1 MPILFLLLA
10 AAVAAEDPNWPQWRG
25 PRRNGVST
33 ETGLPLEWSANENVL
48 WKTPIEGRG
57 HSSPVVW
64 GDRIFVTTDIEGEA
78 IAGASAPKHIRDGEV
93 YLHPDSQSG
102 DRRHTLKVV
111 ALDAGSGAVLWS
123 RTAHDGRVFDNRH
136 RVNTY
141 ASPTAVAD
149 GERVYVY
156 FGSEGLLAYDFEGA
170 LVWSKDLG
178 DVPSWGHGHG
188 TSPLLYR
195 DLLILQVDK
204 NQGEGSFIAAFDRTT
219 GREVW
224 RTLRRERINYSSP
237 LLIETRTRAE
247 VVTTS
252 YDVVISYDPATGVEL
267 WRSEG
272 FLGNAVPSPVASE
285 NTVFVVS
292 GYPDKVSRAIRIPLK
307 EAESPAVLWEY
318 KKGSGYTPSPLLYGG
333 YLYLVS
339 DKGMLTCLEP
349 ESGTVIYEGG
359 RFPVP
364 SFVRASPV
372 AWEDKILLAGEE
384 GDLVIVQAGPIHK
397 VLAVNSLGEA
407 IIASP
412 AIASGRL
419 YLRGASHL
427 FAIGARGR

>member
-1 MPILFLLLA
+1 MSILFLLA
-10 AAVAAEDPNWPQWRG
+10 AAAFAAEEPNWPQWRG
-25 PRRNGVST
+25 PHRNGVSS
-33 ETGLPLEWSANENVL
+33 ETGLPLEWSASENIL
-48 WKTPIEGRG
+48 WKTAIEGRG

-64 GDRIFVTTDIEGEA
+64 GDRVFVTTDIEGEA
-78 IAGASAPKHIRDGEV
+78 IEGASAPKHIRDGEI

-102 DRRHTLKVV
+102 DRRHTLNVV
-111 ALDAGSGAVLWS
+111 ALDAESGAILWT
-123 RTAHDGRVFDNRH
+123 RTAHDGPVFDNRH

-156 FGSEGLLAYDFEGA
+156 FGSEGLLAYDFEGT
-170 LVWSKDLG
+170 LLWSKDLG
-178 DVPSWGHGHG
+178 DLPSWGHGQG
-188 TSPLLYR
+188 MSPLLYR
-195 DLLILQVDK
+195 EFLILQVDR
-204 NQGEGSFIAAFDRTT
+204 NQGEGSFLAAFDRAT

-224 RTLRRERINYSSP
+224 RTPRKERINYSSP
-237 LLIETRTRAE
+237 LLVEKKTGAE

-252 YDVVISYDPATGVEL
+252 YDVVISYDPSTGREL

-272 FLGNAVPSPVASE
+272 FLGNAVPTPVASDS
-285 NTVFVVS
+285 TVFVVS
-292 GYPDKVSRAIRIPLK
+292 GYPDKVSRAIRIPQG
-307 EAESPAVLWEY
+307 AEPPAVLWEY
-318 KKGSGYTPSPLLYGG
+318 KKGSGYTPSPLLYDG

-349 ESGTVIYEGG
+349 DTGAVVYEGG

-384 GDLVIVQAGPIHK
+384 GDLVVVQAGPIHK
-397 VLAVNSLGEA
+397 VLAVNSLGEP

-412 AIASGRL
+412 AIAAGRL

-427 FAIGARGR
+427 YAVGARGR

>member
-10 AAVAAEDPNWPQWRG
+10 AAIAAEDPNWPQWRG

-33 ETGLPLEWSANENVL
+33 ETGLPLEWSATENVL
-48 WKTPIEGRG
+48 WKTAIEGRG

-64 GDRIFVTTDIEGEA
+64 GDRVFVTTDIEGEA
-78 IAGASAPKHIRDGEV
+78 IEGASAPNHIRDGEV

-102 DRRHTLKVV
+102 DRRHTLKVL
-111 ALDAGSGAVLWS
+111 ALDAGSGAVLWT

-156 FGSEGLLAYDFEGA
+156 FGSEGLLAYDFEGG

-178 DVPSWGHGHG
+178 DLPSWGHGQG

-204 NQGEGSFIAAFDRTT
+204 NQGEGSFIAAFDRAT

-224 RTLRRERINYSSP
+224 RTPRKERINYSSP
-237 LLIETRTRAE
+237 LLIETSTRAE
-247 VVTTS
+247 IVTTS
-252 YDVVISYDPATGVEL
+252 YDVVISYDPKTGGEL

-272 FLGNAVPSPVASE
+272 FLGNAVPTPVASDS
-285 NTVFVVS
+285 TVFVVS
-292 GYPDKVSRAIRIPLK
+292 GYPDKVSRAIRIPRR
-307 EAESPAVLWEY
+307 EVDSPAVLWEY
-318 KKGSGYTPSPLLYGG
+318 RKGSGYTPSPLLYDG

-349 ESGTVIYEGG
+349 ETGTVVYEGG

-372 AWEDKILLAGEE
+372 AWEDRILLAGEE
-384 GDLVIVQAGPIHK
+384 GDLVVVQAGPIHK
-397 VLAVNSLGEA
+397 VLAVNSLGEP

-427 FAIGARGR
+427 YAIGARGR

>member
-1 MPILFLLLA
+1 MSLSFLLIVV
-10 AAVAAEDPNWPQWRG
+10 AAVVDEPNWPQWRG
-25 PRRNGVST
+25 PHRNGVASA
-33 ETGLPLEWSANENVL
+33 TGLPLEWSAGENVL
-48 WKTPIEGRG
+48 WKTAIEGRG

-64 GDRIFVTTDIEGEA
+64 GDRLFLTTDIEGEK
-78 IAGASAPKHIRDGEV
+78 IEGASAPEHIRDGEV

-102 DRRHTLKVV
+102 DRRHTLKVL
-111 ALDAGSGAVLWS
+111 ALDTATGATVWS
-123 RTAHDGRVFDNRH
+123 RTAHDGRVYDNRH

-170 LVWSKDLG
+170 LLWQKDLG
-178 DVPSWGHGHG
+178 DLPSWGHGQG

-195 DLLILQVDK
+195 ELLILQVDR
-204 NQGEGSFIAAFDRTT
+204 NQGDESFIAAYDRAT

-224 RTLRRERINYSSP
+224 TTPRKERINYSSP
-237 LLIETRTRAE
+237 LLVETKGGAE

-252 YDVVISYDPATGVEL
+252 YDAVVSYDPETGREL

-272 FLGNAVPSPVASE
+272 FLGNAVPTAVASGT
-285 NTVFVVS
+285 TVFVAS
-292 GYPDKVSRAIRIPLK
+292 GYPDKLTKAIRVPAGG
-307 EAESPAVLWEY
+307 EPPAVLWEY
-318 KKGSGYTPSPLLYGG
+318 KKGTGYTPSPLLFRD

-339 DKGMLTCLEP
+339 DNGLLTCLDP
-349 ESGTVIYEGG
+349 ESGRVVYEGG

-384 GDLVIVQAGPIHK
+384 GDIAVVRAGPVHE
-397 VLAVNSLGEA
+397 VLSVNSIGEP

-412 AIASGRL
+412 AIAGGRL
-419 YLRGASHL
+419 FVRGASHL
-427 FAIGARGR
+427 YAIGTRGR

>member
-10 AAVAAEDPNWPQWRG
+10 AAVAAEDANWPQWRG
-25 PRRNGVST
+25 PRRNGVSN
-33 ETGLPLEWSANENVL
+33 ETGLPLEWSATENVL
-48 WKTPIEGRG
+48 WKTAIEGRG

-78 IAGASAPKHIRDGEV
+78 IDGASAPKHIRDGEV

-111 ALDAGSGAVLWS
+111 ALDAGSGAILWS

-156 FGSEGLLAYDFEGA
+156 FGSEGLQAYDFEGA

-178 DVPSWGHGHG
+178 DLPSWGHGQG

-195 DLLILQVDK
+195 DVLILQVDK
-204 NQGEGSFIAAFDRTT
+204 NQGEGSFIAAFDRAT

-224 RTLRRERINYSSP
+224 RTPRRERINYSSP
-237 LLIETRTRAE
+237 LLVETRARAE

-252 YDVVISYDPATGVEL
+252 YDVVISYDPATGSEL

-292 GYPDKVSRAIRIPLK
+292 GYPDKVSRAIRIPRR

-318 KKGSGYTPSPLLYGG
+318 KKGSGYTPSPLLYDG

-349 ESGTVIYEGG
+349 ETGTVVYEGG
-359 RFPVP
+359 RFPMP

-384 GDLVIVQAGPIHK
+384 GDLVVVQAGPIHK
-397 VLAVNSLGEA
+397 VLAVNSVGEP

-427 FAIGARGR
+427 YAIGARGR

>member
-1 MPILFLLLA
+1 MLLLFV
-10 AAVAAEDPNWPQWRG
+10 VALVGEPNWPQWRG
-25 PRRNGVST
+25 PHRNGVSS
-33 ETGLPLEWSANENVL
+33 EKGLPLEWSASENL
-48 WKTPIEGRG
+48 FWKTAIEGRG

-64 GDRIFVTTDIEGEA
+64 GDRVFVTTDVEGEK
-78 IAGASAPKHIRDGEV
+78 IEGASAPTHVRDGEV

-102 DRRHTLKVV
+102 DRRHTLKVI
-111 ALDAGSGAVLWS
+111 ALDAESGAILWT

-156 FGSEGLLAYDFEGA
+156 FGSEGLLAYDFEGT

-178 DVPSWGHGHG
+178 DLPSWGHGQG
-188 TSPLLYR
+188 TSPLLFR
-195 DLLILQVDK
+195 ELLILQVDR
-204 NQGEGSFIAAFDRTT
+204 NQGDGSFIAAFDRAT

-224 RTLRRERINYSSP
+224 TTPRKERINYSSP
-237 LLIETRTRAE
+237 FLMETKSGAE

-252 YDVVISYDPATGVEL
+252 YDAVVSYDPSTGGEL

-272 FLGNAVPSPVASE
+272 FLGNAVPTPVASDT
-285 NTVFVVS
+285 TVFVVS
-292 GYPDKVSRAIRIPLK
+292 GYPDKLTRAIRVPIDG
-307 EAESPAVLWEY
+307 ESPAVLWEY
-318 KKGSGYTPSPLLYGG
+318 RKGSGYTPSPLLYDG

-339 DKGMLTCLEP
+339 DNGMLTCLEP
-349 ESGTVIYEGG
+349 ETGTVVYEGG

-384 GDLVIVQAGPIHK
+384 GDLVVVQAGPIHK
-397 VLAVNSLGEA
+397 VLAVNSLGEP

-412 AIASGRL
+412 AIAAGRL
-419 YLRGASHL
+419 FLRGASHL
-427 FAIGARGR
+427 YAIGARGR